1 MATIRNRNG
10 RWHVQVRR
18 SGTKSVNRTFTLKSD
33 AQLWAREQERAI
45 ELDGYDKPNKELLNN
60 TLSDLLKRYELE
72 IAPSK
77 KSYHVE
83 RHYFA
88 LLRRQPFTNLSLK
101 NLRAS
106 DIQNWIN
113 ERSNSHQPAST
124 VRVAGIIERVINIA
138 IKNWD
143 YPLAHNPMRKAM
155 KPAITARPILR
166 LSSNTLQK
174 LRSHSSKIG
183 WIVLF
188 ALETGMRRSEI
199 ANLKWPDINLT
210 EQLVYVSE
218 TKNGYARHVTLSSRS
233 IEAVQHMDVN
243 NEYVFGMS
251 SNAIRL
257 AWQRLKN
264 LQQIEGVRFHDLR
277 HEAIS
282 GMFEKGLTMAEVAML
297 SGHRTV
303 SQLFRYAHA
312 DIQIARE
319 KLAQQE

>member
-18 SGTKSVNRTFTLKSD
+18 SGSKSVNRTFTIKSD

-45 ELDGYDKPNKELLNN
+45 ELDGYDKPNKELLND
-60 TLSDLLKRYELE
+60 TLSDLLRRYELE

-88 LLRRQPFTNLSLK
+88 LLRRQPFANLSLI

-113 ERSNSHQPAST
+113 ERSNSHQSAST
-124 VRVAGIIERVINIA
+124 VRIAGIIERVINIA

-143 YPLAHNPMRKAM
+143 YPLAHNPMRKVM
-155 KPAITARPILR
+155 KPAITVRPILR

-174 LRSHSSKIG
+174 LRSPSSKIG

-188 ALETGMRRSEI
+188 ALETGMRRSEL

-210 EQLVYVSE
+210 ERLVYVSE
-218 TKNGYARHVTLSSRS
+218 TKNGYARHVPLSSRS
-233 IEAVQHMDVN
+233 IDAIQHMDVN

-251 SNAIRL
+251 ANAIRL

-264 LQQIEGVRFHDLR
+264 TQEIEDVRFHDLR

-282 GMFEKGLTMAEVAML
+282 GMFERGLTMAEVAML

-312 DIQIARE
+312 DIQKVRE
-319 KLAQQE
+319 KLAQKE